1 MINTVNHNKS
11 NLGSFCLSGKSK
23 RFSVLTSDTCLY
35 KAIGI
40 LINTH
45 AGDKH
50 LKIPSNN
57 YTLESFMQYIVDNM
71 EEVFGGRQERKW
83 LKAYLIYVRKDWKTI
98 FNGLDSETFGDIT
111 RISFASARNIESH
124 DFSADYYIYQES
136 ILSLSCLFQLPH
148 LLFFLLSIRPTIL
161 LFVASNPSVLRF
173 SVNIGIKSKI
183 LQHCFSSD
191 KQ

>member
-1 MINTVNHNKS
+1 
-11 NLGSFCLSGKSK
+11 
-23 RFSVLTSDTCLY
+23 
-35 KAIGI
+35 
-40 LINTH
+40 
-45 AGDKH
+45 
-50 LKIPSNN
+50 
-57 YTLESFMQYIVDNM
+57 MQYIVDNM

-124 DFSADYYIYQES
+124 DFSADYYIIKSQSY
-136 ILSLSCLFQLPH
+136 LSAVSFSFHIFCS
-148 LLFFLLSIRPTIL
+148 FFSQFVPPFL

-183 LQHCFSSD
+183 PQHCFSSD